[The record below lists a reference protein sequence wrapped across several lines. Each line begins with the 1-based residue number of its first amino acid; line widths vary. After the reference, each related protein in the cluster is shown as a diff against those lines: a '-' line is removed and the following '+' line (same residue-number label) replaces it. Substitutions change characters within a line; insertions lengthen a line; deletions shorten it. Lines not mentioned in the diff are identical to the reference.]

1 MNMSISETLLKKL
14 QDANIPFASV
24 AVTNNQETIFSEHFG
39 TQIVGEEKAVDSS
52 TIYRIASMTKPIVSL
67 AALLLVQ
74 KGSLKL
80 DDYAEDYVT
89 ELKDLKVANLIDGE
103 IHYEDAKEK
112 ITIHH
117 LLAHTSGFAYDF
129 HDPAL
134 TKLLA
139 DEKIAPLTDKAG
151 AFMKVPLSYQPGTKW
166 EYGVGLDWMGVII
179 EKVSG
184 QSLNAFIKESI
195 FQPLG
200 MNNSSFDPDDLGK
213 EKLAEMHLMQ
223 EAEFI
228 RSTELFD
235 DSVQDFYSGGG
246 GILSTVEDYCKF
258 MRIFLNDGQVDG
270 QEFLAKEL
278 LEKMMT
284 NQAGDL
290 NYDFQP
296 TFNPILVKENEW
308 FPEIKK
314 KWSYGFLVNLED
326 IPERRK
332 AGSLAWSGIFN
343 TYFWIDPESKIA
355 GTVMM
360 QLSPH
365 YDEKCKGILE
375 ALEKAVYLELDS
387 LKS

>member
-1 MNMSISETLLKKL
+1 MNMSISEALLKKL

-24 AVTNNQETIFSEHFG
+24 AVTNEQETIFSEHIG
-39 TQIVGEEKAVDSS
+39 TQIIGEQKVVDSS

-74 KGSLKL
+74 KGSLRL
-80 DDYAEDYVT
+80 DDYAEDYAP
-89 ELKDLKVANLIDGE
+89 ELKDLKVANLVDGE

-151 AFMKVPLSYQPGTKW
+151 AFIKVPLSYQPGTKW

-179 EKVSG
+179 EKISG

-228 RSTELFD
+228 RSTDLFD

-258 MRIFLNDGQVDG
+258 MRIFLNDGQVNG
-270 QEFLAKEL
+270 QEFLSKEL

-290 NYDFQP
+290 NYDF
-296 TFNPILVKENEW
+296 
-308 FPEIKK
+308 
-314 KWSYGFLVNLED
+314 
-326 IPERRK
+326 
-332 AGSLAWSGIFN
+332 
-343 TYFWIDPESKIA
+343 
-355 GTVMM
+355 
-360 QLSPH
+360 
-365 YDEKCKGILE
+365 
-375 ALEKAVYLELDS
+375 
-387 LKS
+387 